1 MLRFGWILNTL
12 NLNLS
17 NDMTSFIVAALEVYR
32 RFQWN
37 FFRLENEH
45 INNCGNFRAIK
56 EIPLP
61 FAFAKTNKV
70 TIDQEEGRI
79 QLPIES
85 HEVATPSQAKTSIDM
100 MGSFYGRR
108 DFENKQDLEEK
119 NATTAKML
127 NPRPSKVEA
136 VLERIKSRKSSVA
149 LEESETDQDD
159 SLEDEDSD

>member
-1 MLRFGWILNTL
+1 M
-12 NLNLS
+12 
-17 NDMTSFIVAALEVYR
+17 
-32 RFQWN
+32 
-37 FFRLENEH
+37 
-45 INNCGNFRAIK
+45 
-56 EIPLP
+56 P
-61 FAFAKTNKV
+61 FAFDKTNKV

-79 QLPIES
+79 QLPVEP
-85 HEVATPSQAKTSIDM
+85 HEIATPSQAKTSVDM

-119 NATTAKML
+119 NATASKIL

-159 SLEDEDSD
+159 SPEDEDSD